1 MSNGEIA
8 NDVAFGG
15 SRGGVKSSARAS
27 VFRLGG
33 ERHRKPGMTAILP
46 APGVFSEVGT
56 LREVMVHRPDLSLS
70 RLTPANCHEL
80 LFDEVIWM
88 KKARQ
93 EHDAFVDAMRKRG
106 VEVLEFG
113 EALADTLTD
122 PAARAWLLEKRLGAA
137 EAGSAE
143 ADLHVWLDEMPASQL
158 AACMIG
164 GIARAEL
171 PFQPHTLYAMTRA
184 AQDFILPPLPNQL
197 FARDSSCWVETG
209 VFVNPMH
216 FPARRQEAANI
227 AAIYK
232 FHPRFQSAYFDFW
245 FSAAEEAH
253 GDISLEGGDVMV
265 LGNGIVLI
273 GMGARST
280 PQAVSL
286 YARRLFAAGAAERV
300 IAVCLPRGR
309 ACMHLDTL
317 LTFCDRDLVIIHP
330 DVAHRLKAVSLYP
343 GGKGGALRI
352 VEEKTSFL
360 DTVAL
365 ALGLKALRVIE
376 TGGDAYDAEREQ
388 WDDGNNVLALEPGLV
403 MAYDRNVYTN
413 DRLRKAGVEVVAI
426 EGAELA
432 RGRGGAHCMTCPIR
446 REAI

>member
-1 MSNGEIA
+1 MA
-8 NDVAFGG
+8 NHVESAG
-15 SRGGVKSSARAS
+15 SRGGAKFLARAP
-27 VFRLGG
+27 VFQLGD
-33 ERHRKPGMTAILP
+33 ERHRKPVLTEILP
-46 APGVFSEVGT
+46 APGVFSEVGK

-70 RLTPANCHEL
+70 RLTPGNCREL
-80 LFDEVIWM
+80 LFDEVIWV

-93 EHDAFVDAMRKRG
+93 EHDAFVDAMRERG

-171 PFQPHTLYAMTRA
+171 PFLPHTLYGITRA

-197 FARDSSCWVETG
+197 FARDTSCWVETG

-216 FPARRQEAANI
+216 FPARRQEATNV
-227 AAIYK
+227 AAVYK

-245 FSAAEEAH
+245 FSAPEEIYD
-253 GDISLEGGDVMV
+253 DISLEGGDVMP
-265 LGNGIVLI
+265 LGNGVVLI

-280 PQAVSL
+280 PQAASL

-300 IAVCLPRGR
+300 IAVSMPRER
-309 ACMHLDTL
+309 AGMHLDTV
-317 LTFCDRDLVIIHP
+317 LTFCDSDLVTIHP

-343 GGKGGALRI
+343 GGKGGELRI
-352 VEEKTSFL
+352 VEEKKSFL

-376 TGGDAYDAEREQ
+376 TGGEFYDAEREQ
-388 WDDGNNVLALEPGLV
+388 WDDGNNVLALEPGVV

-413 DRLRKAGVEVVAI
+413 ARLRKAGVEVVTI
-426 EGAELA
+426 EGAELV
-432 RGRGGAHCMTCPIR
+432 RGHGGAHCMTCPIR
-446 REAI
+446 RDAI